1 MKNSTHK
8 AELNK
13 NLICPIDEDSFELK
27 ILAQMSNV
35 KINSKDEPLG
45 ERREEYG
52 LQLALPMM
60 VITRICMQMC
70 GVEQISGW

>member
-13 NLICPIDEDSFELK
+13 NLIRPIDEDSFELK

-35 KINSKDEPLG
+35 KINSKDEPLVAA
-45 ERREEYG
+45 EKIDYHHHFK
-52 LQLALPMM
+52 MH
-60 VITRICMQMC
+60 
-70 GVEQISGW
+70 SGQKSNT